1 MKVLKVKNYWFKD
14 SDLRLDA
21 AYHLS
26 DGTITNHKLKSCP
39 YKTLNLQQCAKNI
52 FKGNIFKRVYVDNE
66 TNGFPFLTASDMMKA
81 ELEGGKYISRKYS
94 DVDHLKLKKGWILV
108 SRSGTL
114 GNTVYTNEDFERF
127 IGTDDLIR
135 IEPDNSKL
143 LPGFLYAYLS
153 SKFGYGLLTQ
163 SGYGGVVQHIEPHHI
178 ENLPVPIFPEEKQKQ
193 IDQLIGEASELRVKA
208 NKLLEESENDF
219 IHFNALDTL
228 DQRLTDKSENAL
240 SIGFVKNIKDLS
252 STSLKAR
259 NYSIRAKKIID
270 LLDKKEGRV
279 LKEYLEKPFRM
290 GARASFKRIN
300 SDNFIGHNLVSQGDI
315 HVQNPKKFKQVRI
328 VNSNSSDF
336 AQRKTVIIPSA
347 GTLGENEIFTRPLLV
362 RNNFEGFLLSEVIG
376 KFICKTEEDA
386 AYLYIFLSSK
396 PMFRVLRAMVYGTNL
411 LYPNWELLQSI
422 RVPIAN
428 HDMKKKISDKV
439 IQAFD
444 MRGAAN
450 SKENEAIALI
460 EKEIDLWQVS

>member
-1 MKVLKVKNYWFKD
+1 MKVLKVKNSWFKD

-21 AYHLS
+21 SFHVSEGAI
-26 DGTITNHKLKSCP
+26 TIHKLKTCP
-39 YKTLNLQQCAKNI
+39 YQILNLQQCVKNI

-66 TNGFPFLTASDMMKA
+66 KNGFPFLTASDMMKA
-81 ELEGGKYISRKYS
+81 DLRGGKYISKKYS
-94 DVDHLKLKKGWILV
+94 DVNHLRLKKEWILI

-114 GNTVYTNEDFERF
+114 GNTVYTNEDFEGF

-135 IEPDNSKL
+135 IEPNDSKL
-143 LPGFLYAYLS
+143 SSGFLYAYLS
-153 SKFGYGLLTQ
+153 SKYGYGLLTQ

-178 ENLPVPIFPEEKQKQ
+178 ENLPVPIFPEEKQQQ
-193 IDQLIGEASELRVKA
+193 IHQLIVEASELRVEA
-208 NKLLEESENDF
+208 NRLLEDAENDF
-219 IHFNALDTL
+219 IHLNTLDTL
-228 DQRLTDKSENAL
+228 DERLIDKSENAL
-240 SIGFVKNIKDLS
+240 SVGFLKNIKDLS
-252 STSLKAR
+252 NVSLKAR
-259 NYSIRAKKIID
+259 NYSIRAQKIIEFF
-270 LLDKKEGRV
+270 DKKEGEIF
-279 LKEYLEKPFRM
+279 KHYLEEPFKM

-300 SDNFIGHNLVSQGDI
+300 SDNFIGRNLISQGDI
-315 HVQNPKKFKQVRI
+315 HIQNPKKFKQVKI

-386 AYLYIFLSSK
+386 AYLYIFLRSK

-422 RVPIAN
+422 RVPVAN
-428 HDMKKKISDKV
+428 SDIKKKISDKV

-444 MRGAAN
+444 MRGIAN
-450 SKENEAIALI
+450 SKENQAIALI